1 MAQHILDILK
11 ERGFLA
17 QMTFPEELYEQLTGR
32 KMFYNDDGTVMKL
45 GADDPC
51 PCGSGKKYRDC
62 CGR

>member
-1 MAQHILDILK
+1 MPSWENNGWSPQ
-11 ERGFLA
+11 
-17 QMTFPEELYEQLTGR
+17 ELYEQVTGR
-32 KMFYNDDGTVMKL
+32 KMFYNEDGTIMKI